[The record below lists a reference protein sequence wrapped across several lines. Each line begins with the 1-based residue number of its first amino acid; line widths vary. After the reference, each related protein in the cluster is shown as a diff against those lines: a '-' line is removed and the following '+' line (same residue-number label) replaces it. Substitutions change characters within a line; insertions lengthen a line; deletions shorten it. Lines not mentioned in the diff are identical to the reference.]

1 MNLLKSVENY
11 FISDRVKSDSYIFY
25 RYKLLLNASLSTS
38 LFSLLYLVISLIIEF
53 QLGVYFMIF
62 NVAGFLM
69 LPYLMRTRLPL
80 VFIGNLYV
88 FMGTLAVLV
97 LIYYSG
103 GIKSPIFPWL
113 IAPPVLAL
121 LIVNR
126 TYALIWTGVLVACL
140 IYFTLSTYVFGN
152 MFPIKYNTDWN
163 LLFTFLC
170 SFGIILI
177 VVLIAMIFENNT
189 TTALISLEARKKELE
204 ISKDEILEKNE
215 ILTAQKEEL
224 QITSEQLVEL
234 HEKKDYLLEIIA
246 HDLKS
251 PLANIQALIG
261 VIKKDNYPVDSSERQ
276 VIDLIVDAAKKSQA
290 LIKKILSSENLENIV
305 YNLNLEVC
313 DVSILIKQ
321 CIEDVRD
328 TASNKNIQI
337 HFFAEEGLHYWAF
350 VDRIYLNQVYE
361 NLLNN
366 AIKFS
371 LPGKHVYVS
380 LNASDNTIRTE
391 VRDEGPGI
399 QKDEMGLLFKK
410 YKKLSNKPTAG
421 ETSTGLGLSIVKHY
435 AELLNGKVWCD
446 STPGKGSNFIVEL
459 PLHIMSN

>member
-1 MNLLKSVENY
+1 MMK
-11 FISDRVKSDSYIFY
+11 
-25 RYKLLLNASLSTS
+25 
-38 LFSLLYLVISLIIEF
+38 
-53 QLGVYFMIF
+53 
-62 NVAGFLM
+62 
-69 LPYLMRTRLPL
+69 TRLSVIVL
-80 VFIGNLYV
+80 GNIYV

-97 LIYYSG
+97 LIFYSG
-103 GIKSPIFPWL
+103 GLKSPIFPWL

-126 TYALIWTGVLVACL
+126 FYAFIWTAVSIVCL
-140 IYFTLSTYVFGN
+140 MYFTVSTFMLGDI
-152 MFPIKYNTDWN
+152 FPIKYNTDWN
-163 LLFTFLC
+163 LLFSFLC
-170 SFGIILI
+170 AFGIILI

-189 TTALISLEARKKELE
+189 ITALKSLEARKKELE
-204 ISKDEILEKNE
+204 VSKDEILEKNE

-261 VIKKDNYPVDSSERQ
+261 LIKRDNYPLESSERQ
-276 VIDLIVDAAKKSQA
+276 VIDLIIDAAKKSQA

-313 DVSILIKQ
+313 DVSTLIKQ

-328 TASNKNIQI
+328 SASNKNIEI
-337 HFFAEEGLHYWAF
+337 HFSSEENLSYWAF
-350 VDRIYLNQVYE
+350 VDKIYLNQVYE
-361 NLLNN
+361 NLINN

-371 LPGKHVYVS
+371 PLGKHIYVS
-380 LNASDNTIRTE
+380 LNASNNTIRTE

-399 QKDEMGLLFKK
+399 QKEEMGLLFKK
-410 YKKLSNKPTAG
+410 YKKLSNKPTGG
-421 ETSTGLGLSIVKHY
+421 ESSTGLGLSIVKHY

-446 STPGKGSNFIVEL
+446 STPGKGSNFVVEL
-459 PLHIMSN
+459 PLHILSN

>member
-1 MNLLKSVENY
+1 MNLLRSVANY
-11 FISDRVKSDSYIFY
+11 FISDDIEADSYIFY
-25 RYKLLLNASLSTS
+25 RYKLLLNASIFTS
-38 LFSLLYLVISLIIEF
+38 LFSLLYLGISVLIEF
-53 QLGVYFMIF
+53 QFGVYFMIF

-69 LPYLMRTRLPL
+69 LPFLMKTRLSVIVL
-80 VFIGNLYV
+80 GNIYV

-126 TYALIWTGVLVACL
+126 FYALIWTGIAITCL
-140 IYFTLSTYVFGN
+140 IYFTVNTFMFGN
-152 MFPIKYNTDWN
+152 TFPVKYNTDWN

-189 TTALISLEARKKELE
+189 ITALKALEARKIELE

-215 ILTAQKEEL
+215 ILTSQKEEL

-261 VIKKDNYPVDSSERQ
+261 LIKRDNYPLESSERQ
-276 VIDLIVDAAKKSQA
+276 VIDLIIDAAKKSQA
-290 LIKKILSSENLENIV
+290 LIRKILSSENLENIV

-313 DVSILIKQ
+313 DVSIIIKQ
-321 CIEDVRD
+321 CIEDVRES
-328 TASNKNIQI
+328 AANKNIQI
-337 HFFAEEGLHYWAF
+337 HFAAGEGLHFWAF
-350 VDRIYLNQVYE
+350 VDKIYLNQVYE

-371 LPGKHVYVS
+371 LPGKHIYVS

-399 QKDEMGLLFKK
+399 QKEEMGLLFKK
-410 YKKLSNKPTAG
+410 YKKLSNKPTGG
-421 ETSTGLGLSIVKHY
+421 ESSTGLGLSIVKHY

-459 PLHIMSN
+459 PLHTLSN